1 MVSLIVFTTKK
12 FGLIKDDYRFKKMDD
27 MLDMLDIKK
36 RLIEPNPDFEYLNN
50 LFVSTLDYNAIN
62 TD

>member
-12 FGLIKDDYRFKKMDD
+12 KFGLIKDEYRFKKMDD

-36 RLIEPNPDFEYLNN
+36 SLIDQIITLN
-50 LFVSTLDYNAIN
+50 V
-62 TD
+62 